1 MKETSREKKNS
12 KSIEKGNNKQTD
24 EKGLVISNTCLTMEI
39 EGKNEIGWEKGDY
52 GGGGC
57 DGGGGGRRREKDLKK
72 KFINLFGFAR
82 TFSKK
87 LGLYLQLIL

>member
-1 MKETSREKKNS
+1 
-12 KSIEKGNNKQTD
+12 
-24 EKGLVISNTCLTMEI
+24 MEI

-52 GGGGC
+52 GGSGC
-57 DGGGGGRRREKDLKK
+57 DGGGGGRRKEKDLKK
-72 KFINLFGFAR
+72 IINLFGFAC